1 MSILI
6 GLSQQNHFK
15 KFSRAKHVPSFAEGT
30 PRAQRKEYFFSNLA
44 PFASL
49 PESCVFRFAPIQHRS
64 APGARRQCFD
74 ITYDVDDRRTI
85 GSEGLLERA
94 PQLTRSL
101 DSNGEATHRFRNS
114 CQINVFED
122 PHFTGSAALLSTVG
136 RIK

>member
-15 KFSRAKHVPSFAEGT
+15 KFSRAKHVLSFAEGT

-44 PFASL
+44 PFAPL
-49 PESCVFRFAPIQHRS
+49 RESWVFRLAPIQHSS
-64 APGARRQCFD
+64 APGTRRQCFD
-74 ITYDVDDRRTI
+74 LAYDVDDRRSI
-85 GSEGLLERA
+85 RSEGLLERA
-94 PQLTRSL
+94 PQFTGSL
-101 DSNGEATHRFRNS
+101 DSNGKTTHRFRDR

-136 RIK
+136 SIK